1 MLDVDCQI
9 MEWEPQNVPSALC
22 AAYHFLPSYIFYS
35 AVGDQYEVSAKIENM
50 VKIRQMEILH
60 PSPLTVRLQKV
71 INTPKFAIKCSYR
84 RILKSS

>member
-1 MLDVDCQI
+1 MSIVRSWNGNLKMCPVHYVLLI
-9 MEWEPQNVPSALC
+9 TVSLVI
-22 AAYHFLPSYIFYS
+22 FFYS

-60 PSPLTVRLQKV
+60 PSPLTDRLQKV
-71 INTPKFAIKCSYR
+71 INTSKFAMKCSYR